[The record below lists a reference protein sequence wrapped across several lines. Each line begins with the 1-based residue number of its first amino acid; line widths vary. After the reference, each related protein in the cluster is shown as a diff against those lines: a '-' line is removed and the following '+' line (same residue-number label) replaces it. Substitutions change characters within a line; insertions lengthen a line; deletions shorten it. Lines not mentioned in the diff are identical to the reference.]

1 MDARAVAF
9 TVLASAARSGEV
21 RGMTWRETLYAV
33 DLVALDGEV
42 SWQWEDYFRVAAAMQ
57 AAAHELEVSG
67 VLGRL
72 LGLALGDRVPED
84 GSPSVS
90 GPAGQPARSHSWTA
104 RTSSCRG
111 PAGIIDWIKTT
122 QGWRRSWPRSSRP
135 ALGETSAG
143 HASWSR
149 RAAPDS
155 SPDRA
160 ARAVQPRHPGPWW
173 STSSLGTNRSPPA
186 ASSSPTSPR
195 PA

>member
-1 MDARAVAF
+1 MHERQSPLVARG
-9 TVLASAARSGEV
+9 ASPTMNSQHL
-21 RGMTWRETLYAV
+21 TLHAV

-84 GSPSVS
+84 GFPECSHCLP
-90 GPAGQPARSHSWTA
+90 GNRPARNHSWTA
-104 RTSSCRG
+104 RISSCRG

-135 ALGETSAG
+135 CRL
-143 HASWSR
+143 
-149 RAAPDS
+149 
-155 SPDRA
+155 
-160 ARAVQPRHPGPWW
+160 VK
-173 STSSLGTNRSPPA
+173 
-186 ASSSPTSPR
+186 PR
-195 PA
+195 PAAPRGLA